1 MCNIIVLIEE
11 SIMSRL
17 IELSN
22 QSRRPRVTP
31 NAVNVDGVTQSDA
44 VIVTIDLCDVFAEL
58 LTLTM
63 GMIRFFSEWFEDTP
77 DEIPEVECFEAL
89 LRVEKP
95 LWQDWRLVMDPL

>member
-1 MCNIIVLIEE
+1 MCNILVLIEE

-17 IELSN
+17 IKLSN
-22 QSRRPRVTP
+22 QSRRLRVTP
-31 NAVNVDGVTQSDA
+31 NAVTQSDA